1 KHALNSS
8 HVAPIRTN
16 KAFLFECLDHP
27 EFAAGQPS
35 RTIVEGAVDALSAS
49 TGPDQAIIDTAA
61 SASRSLI
68 SERRAGQVGPFGFRL
83 NAPPTERIGLYGP
96 HGYVVGSIRHNG
108 GNAEVSV
115 AITDE
120 DEIIVT
126 HRGESHVFGC
136 RAPAIAW
143 RAPSDDAVL
152 APMPGSIVSVA
163 AAVGDHVAAGQPL
176 LVLEAMKM
184 EHALV
189 APFDGVVVEIG
200 PAEGAQVAAG
210 ALLARVERERG

>member
-1 KHALNSS
+1 PLNQEDLTISGHAIEARLYAEDPAHDFLPSAGRLDVFALDPAARVEPAVEQGDVVSSFYDPLIAKVIAHGPNRNAAIARLKHALNSS

-61 SASRSLI
+61 SAYRSLI

-96 HGYVVGSIRHNG
+96 HGYVVGSTRHNG

-120 DEIIVT
+120 DEIIV
-126 HRGESHVFGC
+126 
-136 RAPAIAW
+136 
-143 RAPSDDAVL
+143 
-152 APMPGSIVSVA
+152 
-163 AAVGDHVAAGQPL
+163 
-176 LVLEAMKM
+176 
-184 EHALV
+184 
-189 APFDGVVVEIG
+189 
-200 PAEGAQVAAG
+200 
-210 ALLARVERERG
+210 